1 MDNVKS
7 KAQEA
12 LDAIKEKKYVIGIVA
27 GIIVL
32 VVTTQVL
39 KRRAALKR
47 ISVNEDKCQSA
58 NAAENTVFVVLNG
71 AEGEAETLHEIF
83 SKAACPGRIRVAAQ
97 HEKSIGAYDSK
108 ARRLK
113 FIRGT
118 RSYIENVRL
127 TRSSTLFAKVRESYR
142 GEKYVF
148 TFAPCADM
156 QLRDGWDEEGIR
168 MLNEAPPKS
177 VLSICPSGKDSVPGF
192 PCADVH
198 ASSSALV
205 ISTAPCTDAPPRAIP
220 ALFFYAPCS
229 VALGSAWAAVPS
241 NSVSAA
247 WEPAFLSAA
256 FFCAGY
262 SFMVPPSTLV
272 LSAPP
277 AVPLLTT
284 HEPVP
289 FSRQLFKPK
298 PLSEFE
304 AAAGIVLEEGAPVQ
318 CSARAVMGLGANAR
332 PEEILV
338 KFGSWAE
345 YDRVLNSL
353 TSATS

>member
-1 MDNVKS
+1 MDVKT
-7 KAQEA
+7 KAQ
-12 LDAIKEKKYVIGIVA
+12 DATEFIKRNKYGICIVA
-27 GIIVL
+27 GLIGIIVA
-32 VVTTQVL
+32 TQL
-39 KRRAALKR
+39 FKRRAAIKR
-47 ISVNEDKCQSA
+47 IAVNEDKCQAA
-58 NAAENTVFVVLNG
+58 NAAENTIFVVLSG
-71 AEGEAETLHEIF
+71 AEGETETLQEIF
-83 SKAACPGRIRVAAQ
+83 NKALCPGRIRVAAQ
-97 HEKSIGAYDSK
+97 NEKSIGAYDSK
-108 ARRLK
+108 SRHMR

-127 TRSSTLFAKVRESYR
+127 TRSSTLFSKVRESYR

-148 TFAPCADM
+148 TFTACPNM

-168 MLNEAPPKS
+168 MLKDAPPKS
-177 VLSICPSGKDSVPGF
+177 VLSICPSGRDNVPGF

-198 ASSSALV
+198 ASSTALV
-205 ISTAPCTDAPPRAIP
+205 ISAAPCTDAPPRAIP

-229 VALGSAWAAVPS
+229 VALGAAWAAVPS
-241 NSVSAA
+241 LTNAVSAA

-262 SFMVPPSTLV
+262 NFMVPTSTLM
-272 LSAPP
+272 LSTPP
-277 AVPLLTT
+277 PQVVVT
-284 HEPVP
+284 HEPMP
-289 FSRQLFKPK
+289 FTRQLFKPM
-298 PLSEFE
+298 PRQLSEFE
-304 AAAGIVLEEGAPVQ
+304 EAAGMVLDEGGAQ

-353 TSATS
+353 TAS